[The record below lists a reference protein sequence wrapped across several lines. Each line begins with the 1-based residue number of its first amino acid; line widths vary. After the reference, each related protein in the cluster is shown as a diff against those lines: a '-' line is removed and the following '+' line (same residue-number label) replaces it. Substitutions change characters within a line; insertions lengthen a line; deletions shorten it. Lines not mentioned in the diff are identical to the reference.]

1 MACRI
6 TRPDQALKMPWPKA
20 RPFARVNRRPP
31 ACVSAGNAKER
42 IMAEGKRVALVTG
55 GSKGIGRGIAR
66 RLAAD
71 GWHVVTADMEA
82 SGPPEAARHVQSDI
96 ADETAVH
103 NLIGGITQTEARLD
117 GLVCNAGIMI
127 RKPLRDLALE
137 EWSRVIATNLTS
149 TYLLARAAED
159 LLRKAKGAIVTIA
172 STRAHQSEP
181 NTESYSASKGGL
193 VALTH
198 ALAVSLGPDVRANV
212 ISPGWINV
220 RDEKLSEED
229 HAQHP
234 AGRVG
239 QPADIAAL
247 AAWLLSPESGFVTGA
262 EFISDGGMTRKM
274 IYEE

>member
-1 MACRI
+1 
-6 TRPDQALKMPWPKA
+6 
-20 RPFARVNRRPP
+20 
-31 ACVSAGNAKER
+31 
-42 IMAEGKRVALVTG
+42 MAEGKRVALVTG
-55 GSKGIGRGIAR
+55 GAKGIGQGITR

-71 GWHVVTADMEA
+71 GWHVVTADTDPR
-82 SGPPEAARHVQSDI
+82 GPQGAARHVQADISDEGAVRALVDGI
-96 ADETAVH
+96 AA
-103 NLIGGITQTEARLD
+103 TEFRLD

-127 RKPLRDLALE
+127 RKPLRDLSLD

-149 TYLLARAAED
+149 TYLLARAAES
-159 LLRKAKGAIVTIA
+159 LLRAAKGAIVTIA

-181 NTESYSASKGGL
+181 DTESYAASKGGL
-193 VALTH
+193 LALTH
-198 ALAVSLGPDVRANV
+198 ALAISLGPDVRANV
-212 ISPGWINV
+212 ISPGWIDV
-220 RDEKLSEED
+220 RDEKPGKAD

-239 QPADIAAL
+239 QPADIGAL